1 MTAGGRYGRP
11 MSDLV
16 LPLAAAA
23 LVVAVVVLVLR
34 RRGVV
39 GPLAQQFLA
48 VAERRGWSRVSP
60 DDAAAVLAPFDHYL
74 GGDGSVDVAVGG
86 DADGGRVVVAAVG
99 VRDRMAR
106 GRPWYVATV
115 TRPDLALPRIVLEPR
130 SVRTV
135 RVVAGEDEV
144 VIDDAP
150 ISRGWRITSP
160 DPDAA
165 AVLDAPEVRDRLS
178 DTLHRPIPF
187 IVGLRTVP
195 GAVAVHLAGPED
207 EPGDADDVDR
217 LARLA
222 LDVADALAA
231 APRPS

>member
-1 MTAGGRYGRP
+1 
-11 MSDLV
+11 MSDLT
-16 LPLAAAA
+16 LPLVVVA
-23 LVVAVVVLVLR
+23 LVVAAIALLLR
-34 RRGVV
+34 RRGGG
-39 GPLAQQFLA
+39 GPLAQQFVA
-48 VAERRGWSRVSP
+48 VADRRGWQRIPV
-60 DDAAAVLAPFDHYL
+60 DEAAAALAPFDHYL
-74 GGDGSVDVAVGG
+74 SGDGSVDVAVGG
-86 DADGGRVVVAAVG
+86 DADGARAIVAAVG
-99 VRDRMAR
+99 VRDRVAR

-115 TRPDLALPRIVLEPR
+115 ARPDLALPRIVMEPR

-150 ISRGWRITSP
+150 ISRGWRITSV
-160 DPDAA
+160 DADAA
-165 AVLDAPEVRDRLS
+165 AVLDAPEVRTRLS
-178 DTLHRPIPF
+178 ATLHRPMPF

-217 LARLA
+217 LVRLA

>member
-1 MTAGGRYGRP
+1 MP
-11 MSDLV
+11 ELSVPLV
-16 LPLAAAA
+16 VVAIV
-23 LVVAVVVLVLR
+23 VVAVVLFLR
-34 RRGVV
+34 RRGGA
-39 GPLAQQFLA
+39 GPLAQQFGA
-48 VAERRGWSRVSP
+48 VADRRGWQRVST
-60 DDAAAVLAPFDHYL
+60 DEAVAALSPFDHYL
-74 GGDGSVDVAVGG
+74 SGDGAVDVAVGG
-86 DADGGRVVVAAVG
+86 PADGAQAMVAAVG
-99 VRDRMAR
+99 VRDRVAR
-106 GRPWYVATV
+106 GRPWYVAMV
-115 TRPDLALPRIVLEPR
+115 SRPDLALPRIVMEPR

-144 VIDDAP
+144 IIDDAP

-165 AVLDAPEVRDRLS
+165 TVLDAPEVRDRLS
-178 DTLHRPIPF
+178 ATLHRPMPF